1 MTSSTGYGPSANNLW
16 QNIAFDGDER
26 KFELWEVKFLGY
38 MNIRKLKHVFVSED
52 EITAEK
58 NELAFSELIQF
69 LDERSISL
77 IMRDARDNGRLA
89 FKILKEHYAAS
100 GKPRIITLYTQLT
113 SLIKRNNESITDYI
127 LRAESAANALRTAKE
142 TVSDGLLVAMVVKG
156 LPDQYKSFIAVTT
169 QSEDVVQDFQKFKQ
183 ALKNLEDTEQ
193 TRNKRPDSTE
203 GDNIMKTDSY
213 RTKKLTCFNC
223 GAAGHKSTDC
233 RKPKKQNT
241 TNRIALEDSNK
252 LLLKTSSDK
261 FLVDCDATTHIVNT
275 DSNFIDIDTT
285 FKPDQHFIELADG
298 SRSNNL
304 AKKKGTVSISLL
316 SSTGKVVNAK
326 LDNVLY
332 VPSFPQCIFSVQAA
346 TKKGTKLNF
355 EGDHAELITTDGTT
369 FPIEQHGRLYYLSEF
384 KALLLKYNIKHELT
398 SPYSPH
404 QNGTAERNWRTLFEM
419 ARSLLIEANLPK
431 SLWTYAVLTATHIRN
446 RCYVQRLKTTLY
458 STNATRLVKFTDKF
472 ETKPESD
479 VLLPPTEP
487 EEQEVKTETEPSKPV
502 VSPEQRKSYPLR
514 SRQQQMKDAD
524 VKEDSDSINH
534 IDFCY
539 LVNAPLTYQEAMTSS
554 DSQKWAAAMDDEIKS
569 LQLNNTYTLTEP
581 PENKSIV
588 GGKWVYH
595 NQKSRLSNLQSQ
607 IRCQGIFSDPRD

>member
-89 FKILKEHYAAS
+89 FKILKEHYAGS

-127 LRAESAANALRTAKE
+127 LRAESAANALCTAKE

-183 ALKNLEDTEQ
+183 ALKNFEDTEQ

-233 RKPKKQNT
+233 RKPKKQNYDKPYCSYHK
-241 TNRIALEDSNK
+241 TNSHSNETCRK
-252 LLLKTSSDK
+252 QKQ
-261 FLVDCDATTHIVNT
+261 
-275 DSNFIDIDTT
+275 
-285 FKPDQHFIELADG
+285 QHT
-298 SRSNNL
+298 
-304 AKKKGTVSISLL
+304 AKTVSDESE
-316 SSTGKVVNAK
+316 GH
-326 LDNVLY
+326 
-332 VPSFPQCIFSVQAA
+332 SFVFTVEDIQAA

-369 FPIEQHGRLYYLSEF
+369 FPIEQHGRLYYLCKTSVSDTRTESLKTWHKLLGHCNLSDVKKLEGAQGMNISDKSDFDCETCILAKQTNTRNRDADIRATKPFELVHTDLAGPVDPVAKDGHRYAMIFVDDFSGCSFTYFLKNKSDALQATEKFLADTNPFGNVKTFNFHTEFLPTEDTDRLRSDNGGEYISAEF

-446 RCYVQRLKTTLY
+446 RCYVQRLKTTPY
-458 STNATRLVKFTDKF
+458 SVITGR
-472 ETKPESD
+472 KPDISKMHLFGS
-479 VLLPPTEP
+479 VLLPSHP
-487 EEQEVKTETEPSKPV
+487 
-502 VSPEQRKSYPLR
+502 
-514 SRQQQMKDAD
+514 
-524 VKEDSDSINH
+524 
-534 IDFCY
+534 
-539 LVNAPLTYQEAMTSS
+539 
-554 DSQKWAAAMDDEIKS
+554 
-569 LQLNNTYTLTEP
+569 
-581 PENKSIV
+581 
-588 GGKWVYH
+588 
-595 NQKSRLSNLQSQ
+595 
-607 IRCQGIFSDPRD
+607 